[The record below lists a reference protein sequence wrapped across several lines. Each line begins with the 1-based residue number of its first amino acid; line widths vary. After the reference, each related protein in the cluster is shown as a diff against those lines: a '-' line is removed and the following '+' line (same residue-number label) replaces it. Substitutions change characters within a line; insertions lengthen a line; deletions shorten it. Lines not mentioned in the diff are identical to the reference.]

1 MLFVFVLRICVFG
14 RGKVGIFLRFSQTMW
29 CFRLFSFFWVLV
41 FFVHFKQIRRGKM
54 ASLCEM
60 WLIGMVFIFV
70 FVIWELVNNLLKK
83 YFLVEKLM

>member
-1 MLFVFVLRICVFG
+1 
-14 RGKVGIFLRFSQTMW
+14 
-29 CFRLFSFFWVLV
+29 
-41 FFVHFKQIRRGKM
+41 M

-83 YFLVEKLM
+83 YFFAEKLM